1 MRLIRGEGKGPPS
14 MPMTAKD
21 VAAYNEGV
29 LRAHRQVDEVLD
41 ELWKLL
47 ALAPFPSCGLV
58 RPRDVRRILGLSVGQ
73 LRGLV
78 ARKRIRTVTIGG
90 LRRFPRVDVL
100 RLLMEEWRSEP
111 SLIKPSKRHLRGV

>member
-1 MRLIRGEGKGPPS
+1 MGPPS
-14 MPMTAKD
+14 IPMTAKD
-21 VAAYNEGV
+21 VAAYNERA
-29 LRAHRQVDEVLD
+29 LRERRQADAVLD
-41 ELWKLL
+41 ELWQLL

-78 ARKRIRTVTIGG
+78 AKKRIRTVSIGG

-100 RLLMEEWRSEP
+100 RLLMEGWRTEP

>member
-1 MRLIRGEGKGPPS
+1 
-14 MPMTAKD
+14 MTAKD
-21 VAAYNEGV
+21 VAAFNEGV
-29 LRAHRQVDEVLD
+29 VRAHRQVDEVLD

-78 ARKRIRTVTIGG
+78 ARKRIRTVLIGG
-90 LRRFPRVDVL
+90 LRRIPRVEVL

-111 SLIKPSKRHLRGV
+111 SLIKPSKRHLRRV